1 MELWNNTMRR
11 WVKARS
17 TGIALITKD
26 ARGKPKLRYVY
37 DVADTRPVRGAKIP
51 YLWEMTAEKSGAVV
65 EALERQYGPTEESDI
80 GWTLMEQ
87 AKRAVS
93 EVYRDHL
100 EDLRY
105 DVRDSF
111 LEELDDLNLEV
122 RYKNLLTASVQYTL
136 LTRCGLDPS
145 EYLEDEDLAG
155 IVEFS
160 TPAVL
165 HHLGS
170 AASKVSLD
178 LLEEIGRAVKTYDR
192 EQAKNKEKNIEK
204 PLAKSPVID
213 YTKAKEEFSTVKRES
228 EERSV
233 THDDGTDLQAGGR
246 LPDSRPG
253 SGRSGGTGGNAP
265 GQVRDAA
272 GDISGG
278 TPPRDAHLHAADG
291 AAVPAPAGDRPA
303 GEGAGGPDGGR
314 LEEAERRGRGDEGP
328 RSDGM
333 GPGGE
338 QLHGPGGGDRAGGDR
353 LQVNPEGE
361 PAAGEQ
367 PAASA
372 SVEEPPAPGSPDL
385 ALFSLFPTVEEQI
398 ENIAQAQAEDHQT
411 AQQHIST
418 PAGLVPSAVIGR
430 ALTSGGNEPHSIERI
445 VAFFQKG
452 PTGSAAASFMEKEF
466 GAGGKGVTIGGQE
479 YSLWFNS
486 EGFRIA
492 PGRSAF
498 GPGSTLVT
506 WVNAAAMASNLLRDG
521 TFATQDK
528 IDVAPDN
535 EVRELAE
542 KLWYLRQDFS
552 DSAKERNLMPIIS
565 QHFLGK
571 GFPDDTKEIAEL
583 LKFPLHRQQI
593 LRELDAFVDEYK
605 YRPDLLRFRK
615 IHDPVELFRS
625 IGRLSTVKEQYKAVE
640 GFAPAK
646 AGFITEDEITRLLA
660 RGPSISESKLQ
671 IYAYFVQGH
680 NAKEC
685 ADFLKSSY
693 GEGGHCYTGYDENHG
708 TKGIR
713 FTRSDEE
720 SGYKGYDT
728 VTLNWNQVQKRV
740 RALIDSGQYLNDQEK
755 AYLPAYEKVTLA
767 RRIYH
772 FYSMDPNRTNPPSND
787 MDAAVK
793 KIRAILES
801 DDSKKHS
808 KLYGEMFT
816 IMAAVSPDSP
826 EYRRMIP
833 VLRDMETFTRGEYS
847 LYEPLPEVVLQTER
861 QAKQAAKEAQRAA
874 PTPQRTPSE
883 APPASGD
890 RLAAAARALA
900 NKKRPTA
907 QEDQSGQFSLF
918 SPAASAPLEPEPSAP
933 PQAAENEETSR
944 SPWWDGYKEIKEANP
959 HNIVLFQVGDFFEMF
974 GEDAKTAS
982 ALLDLSLTTRPIA
995 GVGRVEMCGVP
1006 VHAVE
1011 QYVEKL
1017 REFHSVTLAPVEA
1030 QTGERQ
1036 PSTLLSRQ
1044 EQAIQDSG
1052 EQGWQT
1058 TVTERNYQA
1067 TVTAEEAP
1075 LLARLMQTNEIS
1087 AAQFNHENGE
1097 VTFSFPAADRDA
1109 VENLIAKL
1117 RAELEKAVAASY
1129 ATTKPQK
1136 PGRTKVELNYRNFVK
1151 LFPEIASGEY
1161 RYLSMEAG
1169 EAMMP
1174 LHLEWIDTD
1183 VIAVSHTYT
1192 QNGDLMRDPE
1202 MTFRVDREK
1211 GTLEPLTFRQDG
1223 SIQIYQEVYPE
1234 PGKWIPKLHR
1244 DLNTF
1249 AQQWLK
1255 NISEQGYHK
1264 REAVMVRDGED
1275 VRLTFDQDGRA
1286 VENDSLGD
1294 NPTIRQ
1300 IYEHYTPIVKNMALA
1315 DTAYQNA
1322 CANSDQDLAR
1332 LEGNEAIKRAVL
1344 AINETPL
1351 LKQYY
1356 DNTAFRNRL
1365 HQEIISETY
1374 STISQPQPEQAAK
1387 APVSMDSPE
1396 RFEIVR
1402 LWGNGPFGIYDNALE
1417 LFYAERTQTLQF
1429 VERGSAENYL
1439 ANIHRVTGR
1448 TVPPETSAE
1457 WVVTPVTLY
1466 ETALKILDRAIGN
1479 SSLSQYLRDRDLDYN
1494 EAADTLNA
1502 EMPDL
1507 IEAARAYP
1515 DILAAFHSLPMF
1527 REWLVEDLMERRYQD
1542 VITDPRL
1549 APERYADSP
1558 DVPDWARA
1566 VPAADRSEP
1575 EQAEAGVE
1583 IPPAPETVPEPTG
1596 VGAPEQ
1602 PETPA
1607 AVQSE
1612 PNLTPN
1618 VDEYLDLKA
1627 RYPDKLV
1634 GVQVGDYM
1642 LFYGKD
1648 AEAAA
1653 PAMGKDLLTRDI
1665 PGLGSTF
1672 VTGTSLGWQSA
1683 LTDLLEHGHS
1693 VVLAQPDPERGPDAP
1708 YEIIK
1713 ERSAAEFIPL
1723 GMELTMDGRR
1733 MKIDSVDFQA
1743 GTVSLLDL
1751 DMKGWFPIFRSE
1763 PIPFVREFIEEAQRS
1778 EEYSHHS

>member
-1 MELWNNTMRR
+1 MASTVKLTSELAARTAHAVTQDVESWKQYLTTASRLYKYRFDEQLLIYAQRPDATACAEMELWNNTMRR

-51 YLWEMTAEKSGAVV
+51 YLWEMTAEKSGAVA

-213 YTKAKEEFSTVKRES
+213 YTKVKEEFNAVKRES

-272 GDISGG
+272 GDIPGG
-278 TPPRDAHLHAADG
+278 TPPRDVHLHAADG

-353 LQVNPEGE
+353 LQVNQEQQE
-361 PAAGEQ
+361 TVGEQ
-367 PAASA
+367 PAVSA
-372 SVEEPPAPGSPDL
+372 SVEEPPTPGLPDL
-385 ALFSLFPTVEEQI
+385 SLFSLFPTVEEQI
-398 ENIAQAQAEDHQT
+398 ESIAEAQEEDRRT
-411 AQQHIST
+411 TQQHTST
-418 PAGLVPSAVIGR
+418 PSGQVQSAVIGR
-430 ALTSGGNEPHSIERI
+430 ALTCGGNEKHSIERI

-452 PTGSAAASFMEKEF
+452 PTGSDAASFMKKEF
-466 GAGGKGVTIGGQE
+466 GEGGKGVTIGGQE

-498 GPGSTLVT
+498 GPGSTLIS
-506 WVNAAAMASNLLRDG
+506 WVNAAAMTSNLLRDG
-521 TFATQDK
+521 MFATQDK
-528 IDVAPDN
+528 IDAAPDN

-552 DSAKERNLMPIIS
+552 DSAKKLNLMPIIS

-571 GFPDDTKEIAEL
+571 GFPDDTKEISEL
-583 LKFPLHRQQI
+583 LKLPVHRQQI
-593 LRELDAFVDEYK
+593 WREVDAFLDK
-605 YRPDLLRFRK
+605 YRFNSNLLRFHK
-615 IHDPVELFRS
+615 IHDPVYLLTS
-625 IGRLSTVKEQYKAVE
+625 IDRLSAVKEQYKAVE

-646 AGFITEDEITRLLA
+646 ASFITEDEITRLLTG
-660 RGPSISESKLQ
+660 GPSIAESKLQ
-671 IYAYFVQGH
+671 IYSYFVQGH

-693 GEGGHCYTGYDENHG
+693 GEGGRCYTGYDENYG

-833 VLRDMETFTRGEYS
+833 ALRDMETFTRGEYS
-847 LYEPLPEVVLQTER
+847 LYEPLPEAVLQAER
-861 QAKQAAKEAQRAA
+861 QKKQVAKEVKRKA
-874 PTPQRTPSE
+874 PAPQRTTSE

-900 NKKRPTA
+900 NKRRTQA

-918 SPAASAPLEPEPSAP
+918 SPAAPAPLEPEPSAP
-933 PQAAENEETSR
+933 PQAAEHEETSR

-1294 NPTIRQ
+1294 KPTVRQ
-1300 IYEHYTPIVKNMALA
+1300 IYEHYTPIVKNMVLA

-1365 HQEIISETY
+1365 HQEIASETY
-1374 STISQPQPEQAAK
+1374 PMLSQPQQEQAAK

-1417 LFYAERTQTLQF
+1417 RFYAEGTQTLQF

-1466 ETALKILDRAIGN
+1466 ETALKYWTGQSGTAVF
-1479 SSLSQYLRDRDLDYN
+1479 
-1494 EAADTLNA
+1494 LN
-1502 EMPDL
+1502 
-1507 IEAARAYP
+1507 IC
-1515 DILAAFHSLPMF
+1515 
-1527 REWLVEDLMERRYQD
+1527 
-1542 VITDPRL
+1542 
-1549 APERYADSP
+1549 
-1558 DVPDWARA
+1558 
-1566 VPAADRSEP
+1566 
-1575 EQAEAGVE
+1575 
-1583 IPPAPETVPEPTG
+1583 
-1596 VGAPEQ
+1596 
-1602 PETPA
+1602 
-1607 AVQSE
+1607 
-1612 PNLTPN
+1612 
-1618 VDEYLDLKA
+1618 
-1627 RYPDKLV
+1627 
-1634 GVQVGDYM
+1634 
-1642 LFYGKD
+1642 
-1648 AEAAA
+1648 
-1653 PAMGKDLLTRDI
+1653 
-1665 PGLGSTF
+1665 
-1672 VTGTSLGWQSA
+1672 
-1683 LTDLLEHGHS
+1683 
-1693 VVLAQPDPERGPDAP
+1693 
-1708 YEIIK
+1708 
-1713 ERSAAEFIPL
+1713 
-1723 GMELTMDGRR
+1723 
-1733 MKIDSVDFQA
+1733 
-1743 GTVSLLDL
+1743 GTVIWITTKRRTL
-1751 DMKGWFPIFRSE
+1751 
-1763 PIPFVREFIEEAQRS
+1763 
-1778 EEYSHHS
+1778 